1 MDYGAVNL
9 HTFMGGHGTEVMEF
23 LCGAAFQKVEC
34 AVAKLRESVPSKRT
48 RSEERFPR
56 PSDYGKDPSS
66 YQILDHRSSCGSHGL
81 ACTQACG
88 CTLLVTSLTP
98 DHQIDPKYFRVA
110 ASTLKAMSRFF
121 KTEQDRQNV
130 FLEEVQDLFPPP
142 KKVSS
147 GRAITDTTIQ
157 AAMEACIL
165 NWKFKNELSGISTEP
180 VAQNNAYFVHLQREV
195 VSRAPMLLATVVGC
209 HYFRGSLGWQQPVC

>member
-1 MDYGAVNL
+1 MLSPNCV
-9 HTFMGGHGTEVMEF
+9 
-23 LCGAAFQKVEC
+23 KV
-34 AVAKLRESVPSKRT
+34 SPPSGLGQ
-48 RSEERFPR
+48 ERFPR

-66 YQILDHRSSCGSHGL
+66 FQILDHRSSCGSQSGL
-81 ACTQACG
+81 H
-88 CTLLVTSLTP
+88 TSLQVHAFGYFIDQMNTP

-110 ASTLKAMSRFF
+110 ASTLKVMSRFF
-121 KTEQDRQNV
+121 QDRQNV

-147 GRAITDTTIQ
+147 GRAITDATIH
-157 AAMEACIL
+157 ATMEACTYNLL
-165 NWKFKNELSGISTEP
+165 NWEFKNELSGISTEP

-209 HYFRGSLGWQQPVC
+209 HYFQVFGAAWDGSSLCVDPLCPPV